1 MLLVK
6 SWSDNRIPNYIGQS
20 AGFEDCSLLDWW
32 SSLSHIFTIVR
43 YFEIRIPISDKR
55 SQFVST
61 KLIFNLFYFD
71 AGILTRIPITIAPIK
86 FSELFLWS
94 FSFLLFRH
102 MCVTF
107 WTIRTIPAIS
117 ANTLFVSFTWRIL
130 GCSDNSFPKM
140 AVPWTHEHDWCLFIC
155 LDVIDINFM
164 SASFLPRFTTRNEM
178 KRNGFLLLT

>member
-43 YFEIRIPISDKR
+43 YFEIRIPI
-55 SQFVST
+55 
-61 KLIFNLFYFD
+61 
-71 AGILTRIPITIAPIK
+71 TIAPIK
-86 FSELFLWS
+86 FSELFFVES
-94 FSFLLFRH
+94 SFLLFRH